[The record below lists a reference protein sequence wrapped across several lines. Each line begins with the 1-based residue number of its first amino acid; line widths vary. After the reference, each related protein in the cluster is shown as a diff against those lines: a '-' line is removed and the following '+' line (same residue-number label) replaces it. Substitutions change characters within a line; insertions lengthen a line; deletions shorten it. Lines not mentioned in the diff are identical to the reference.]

1 MAKAKKLPSGNWR
14 VQVFDYKDADGK
26 RHYHSFTGATRREAE
41 FMAAEWNSTRPD
53 QENTFESFTLNDAVT
68 KYIDMKRSVLSPST
82 IREYVRMQKNYF
94 RKIGQFRLA
103 DLNSTNVQIWVSD
116 LASRLSPK
124 SVRNIYGLFI
134 STFSTFLPDSSLK
147 ITLPAKVKPD
157 LYTPSDADVQV
168 LLDHIRGTEL
178 EIAVMLAAFGPMR
191 RSEICALT
199 SDDIVGNTVYVRH
212 GIVSDENGDWRTKQP
227 KSYGGYRE
235 IEYPAFVI
243 DRIKGIDGR
252 IVKATPD
259 QISGR
264 FRRAV
269 KFSKLHHF
277 RFHDLRHYA
286 ASIMHA
292 IGVSDQYILRRGG
305 WSSDQVM
312 KTVYRN
318 VIDMENAKQTRVIV
332 KHFDDMQHEMQHDA
346 RQAR

>member
-1 MAKAKKLPSGNWR
+1 MAKVKKLPSGNWR

-26 RHYHSFTGATRREAE
+26 RHYRSFTGATRREAE
-41 FMAAEWNSTRPD
+41 FMAAEWNATRPD
-53 QENTFESFTLNDAVT
+53 QENTFESFTLNDAVA

-94 RKIGQFRLA
+94 QEIGQLRLA
-103 DLNSTNVQIWVSD
+103 DLNSTNVQIWISG

-124 SVRNIYGLFI
+124 SVKNIYGLFI
-134 STFSTFLPDSSLK
+134 STFNMFLPDSSLN
-147 ITLPAKVKPD
+147 ITLPARIKPD
-157 LYTPSDADVQV
+157 LYTPSDQDVQV
-168 LLDHIRGTEL
+168 LLDHIKGTEL

-199 SDDIVGNTVYVRH
+199 SDDIKGNTVYVRH
-212 GIVSDENGDWRTKQP
+212 GVVSDENKNWCTKQP

-235 IEYPAFVI
+235 IEFPSFVI
-243 DRIKGIDGR
+243 DRIKGIEGR

-259 QISGR
+259 QITNR
-264 FRRAV
+264 FARAV
-269 KFSKLHHF
+269 KYSKLQHF

-292 IGVSDQYILRRGG
+292 IGVPDQYILRRGG

-318 VIDMENAKQTRVIV
+318 VIDIENAKQTKKIV
-332 KHFDDMQHEMQHDA
+332 SHFDSMQHEMQHDTRKA
-346 RQAR
+346 